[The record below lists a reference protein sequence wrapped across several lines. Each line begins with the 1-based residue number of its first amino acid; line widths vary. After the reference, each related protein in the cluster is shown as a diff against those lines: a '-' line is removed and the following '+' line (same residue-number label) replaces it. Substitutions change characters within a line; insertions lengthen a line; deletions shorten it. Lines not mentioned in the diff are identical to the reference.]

1 MPGPGR
7 IINQGVLNS
16 KTSRNWQELPL
27 GEAAE
32 RSEAEEGRSRQLF
45 HAHSAA
51 NSHNVPF
58 RLGFQGLPVHP
69 AALFCPG
76 RPGHLPPREGLGGS
90 FEADTIQLGIY
101 RTALR
106 EREDNILPYG
116 GVRSFGWNHSTGYA
130 KMYLSPPQKRTGW
143 ARALAE

>member
-16 KTSRNWQELPL
+16 KTSRNCQELP
-27 GEAAE
+27 
-32 RSEAEEGRSRQLF
+32 
-45 HAHSAA
+45 
-51 NSHNVPF
+51 
-58 RLGFQGLPVHP
+58 RL
-69 AALFCPG
+69 
-76 RPGHLPPREGLGGS
+76 R
-90 FEADTIQLGIY
+90 ADTIQLGIY